1 MSSSSSSAPAR
12 APLPSEPEAL
22 LELARTG
29 DRVALARLLSYIERG
44 GDLATAVAELAYR
57 ADIPYTV
64 GLTGAPGAGKSTLTD
79 GLISAVRGGWPAAE
93 GSDGNEGSSSASAAP
108 EAVPQVGVLAVD
120 PTSPFSGG
128 AILGDR
134 VRMNQHALDPTVF
147 IRSMATRGHLGGLSL
162 AVPDAVRL
170 LGAAGISVVIVET
183 VGVGQME
190 VEIASA
196 ADTTAVVV
204 TPGWGDSMQA
214 NKAGLLEVADI
225 FVINKADRPGVREA
239 RRDLEQMLDLARP
252 GAWRPEIVDTTA
264 TAVEGVSEL
273 WSAVARHRA
282 HLLDSGQLTVR
293 RADRLALEL
302 RRVLLARTEVKIDE
316 LVASEEFG
324 SSVKALVAGELD
336 PYQAADRLL
345 SAD

>member
-1 MSSSSSSAPAR
+1 LPREPA
-12 APLPSEPEAL
+12 AL
-22 LELARTG
+22 LELARSG
-29 DRVALARLLSYIERG
+29 DRVALARLLSYIESG
-44 GDLATAVAELAYR
+44 GDAAMAVAELAYR
-57 ADIPYTV
+57 GDMPYTL

-79 GLISAVRGGWPAAE
+79 GLITAVRGGWPAAVGSE
-93 GSDGNEGSSSASAAP
+93 GSGASEAEA
-108 EAVPQVGVLAVD
+108 EAVPQVAVLAVD

-134 VRMNQHALDPTVF
+134 VRMSQHALDPTVF

-170 LGAAGISVVIVET
+170 LGAAGIGVVIVET

-214 NKAGLLEVADI
+214 NKAGLLEVADV

-252 GAWRPEIVDTTA
+252 GAWRPEIIDTTA
-264 TAVEGVSEL
+264 TAAEGVSEL
-273 WSAVARHRA
+273 WMAMARHRA
-282 HLLDSGQLTVR
+282 HLLGSGQLTVR

-302 RRVLLARTEVKIDE
+302 RRVLLARTEVHIDE
-316 LVASEEFG
+316 LVAGEEFS

-345 SAD
+345 GN